1 MVFYKFYLLVLFTL
15 LSACASTPEFNT
27 SQVDRSLTPQSVI
40 AEPEVSRGKIALW
53 GGMILDTRNL
63 KDTTQIEVLAYP
75 LNASN
80 KPMLESK
87 PLGRFIIK
95 HTGYLEPASYAQGR
109 HITVLGSV
117 SGKHSGKIGETS
129 YDYPVISDSQLH
141 LWSQT
146 SENNRSNVH
155 FGIGVGIGL

>member
-1 MVFYKFYLLVLFTL
+1 MVFYKCYLLTLFAL
-15 LSACASTPEFNT
+15 LSACASTPEFDT
-27 SQVDRSLTPQSVI
+27 SHVDRSLTPKSVI
-40 AEPEVSRGKIALW
+40 AEPEASRGKVALW

-95 HTGYLEPASYAQGR
+95 HSGYLEPATYAQGR
-109 HITVLGSV
+109 HLTVLGSV
-117 SGKHSGKIGETS
+117 SGKHSGKVGETS
-129 YDYPVISDSQLH
+129 YDYPVISDRQLH
-141 LWSQT
+141 LWPLASD
-146 SENNRSNVH
+146 RSRTNVH
-155 FGIGVGIGL
+155 FGIGVGVSL